1 MILLRPVHFLCLASR
16 LPARHQPP
24 ARCPMPLVVL
34 VRLPFLLL
42 GAPLCAQAPIIRRH
56 SLIRGFPILGN
67 NIRFEYTCHV
77 NARDHGYQ
85 KAYRRFR
92 ARLAQARRHAGLT
105 QVQVAKRLGRPHSY
119 ISKCEL
125 GERRVDVIEL
135 RQLAKLYR
143 KSMSFFW
150 T

>member
-1 MILLRPVHFLCLASR
+1 MGNRPAI
-16 LPARHQPP
+16 Q
-24 ARCPMPLVVL
+24 
-34 VRLPFLLL
+34 
-42 GAPLCAQAPIIRRH
+42 
-56 SLIRGFPILGN
+56 
-67 NIRFEYTCHV
+67 YTCNV

-85 KAYRRFR
+85 RAYKRFR
-92 ARLAQARRHAGLT
+92 ARLEQARRQAGLT

-143 KSMSFFW
+143 KPLSFFLS
-150 T
+150 